1 MQGDMGPESE
11 RYNPVLDAKK
21 DVNKD
26 AAGLDC
32 VHEMNT
38 INHYVGMFPIATGA
52 PVEKPLA
59 KFFFGFFAVMLLGF
73 SWRPRARK
81 RLARAVQWGLRCG
94 GLDTCHTNWAWGIS
108 RSM

>member
-1 MQGDMGPESE
+1 MRQ
-11 RYNPVLDAKK
+11 
-21 DVNKD
+21 
-26 AAGLDC
+26 GLDC

-73 SWRPRARK
+73 MARRSRK
-81 RLARAVQWGLRCG
+81 R
-94 GLDTCHTNWAWGIS
+94 
-108 RSM
+108 